1 MLKFAANLTW
11 LFTEVPFLQRF
22 ALAAEA
28 GFPAVEC
35 LFPYEEELGAVLR
48 AQKESAL
55 PVALINAP
63 AGVWESG
70 QRGLASLP
78 DAETQFQRSVQQAH
92 EYALALGCK
101 QIHIM
106 AGNREESIT
115 FDEQYA
121 LLIERLRY
129 ATDFLNTDNIR
140 VLIEPLNNENMPGY
154 FIPSFPLAEKII
166 RDCERENI
174 ALQFDFY
181 HCQKIHGNLW
191 ANVQRYWPLIAH
203 IQIASVPNRNE
214 PNKGELNY
222 PWLFQQLELQ
232 GYQGWIGCEYRPE
245 TDTFAGL
252 GWFKENKAVNI
263 L

>member
-154 FIPSFPLAEKII
+154 FIPSFPLA
-166 RDCERENI
+166 
-174 ALQFDFY
+174 
-181 HCQKIHGNLW
+181 
-191 ANVQRYWPLIAH
+191 
-203 IQIASVPNRNE
+203 
-214 PNKGELNY
+214 
-222 PWLFQQLELQ
+222 
-232 GYQGWIGCEYRPE
+232 
-245 TDTFAGL
+245 
-252 GWFKENKAVNI
+252 
-263 L
+263 